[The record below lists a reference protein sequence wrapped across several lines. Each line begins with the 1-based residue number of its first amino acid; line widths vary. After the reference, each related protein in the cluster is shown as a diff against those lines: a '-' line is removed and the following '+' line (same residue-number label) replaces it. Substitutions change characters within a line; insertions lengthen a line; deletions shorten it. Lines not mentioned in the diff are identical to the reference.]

1 MDSLQ
6 RARMPQGSCQTHPTS
21 ENMFLKSLKATP
33 MRAIEAFSNYGSDH
47 LLSAEPNA
55 QFKPPAVDLIQGRLQ
70 LLPFRAEMPPE
81 REYDW
86 PLCAKLLSRVTTST
100 SKARPQR
107 LDLKGSTSKA
117 RPRSISEISEAN
129 NIYLLHY
136 GVRDVALLLHLA

>member
-107 LDLKGSTSKA
+107 LDLARYLRSLKQTIFTYCIMESGMLPYYYTSLKTST
-117 RPRSISEISEAN
+117 I
-129 NIYLLHY
+129 
-136 GVRDVALLLHLA
+136 